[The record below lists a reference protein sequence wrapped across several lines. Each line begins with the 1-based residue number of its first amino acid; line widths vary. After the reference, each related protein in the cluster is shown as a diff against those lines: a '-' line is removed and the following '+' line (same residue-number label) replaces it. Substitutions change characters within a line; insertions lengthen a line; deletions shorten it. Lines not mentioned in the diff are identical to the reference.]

1 MSNSKIHPFNEIC
14 SYMRNWSMMGE
25 GNADNH
31 HINNFI
37 FIVNYTGKELAKT
50 QCFSM
55 VQKGCPLKFP
65 VKLMPHNFLEGGH
78 LFWMSS
84 F

>member
-37 FIVNYTGKELAKT
+37 FIVNHTGKELAKT
-50 QCFSM
+50 
-55 VQKGCPLKFP
+55 
-65 VKLMPHNFLEGGH
+65 
-78 LFWMSS
+78 
-84 F
+84 